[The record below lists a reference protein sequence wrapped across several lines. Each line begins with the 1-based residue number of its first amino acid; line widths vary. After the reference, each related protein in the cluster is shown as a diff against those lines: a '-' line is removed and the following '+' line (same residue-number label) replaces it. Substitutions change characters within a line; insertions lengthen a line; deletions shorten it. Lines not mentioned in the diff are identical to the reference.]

1 MMMVDAPGANADVMS
16 MERAAMAPAAAM
28 AELEME
34 NFMVKLN
41 SVSIMSYEV

>member
-1 MMMVDAPGANADVMS
+1 MMVVDPPGANADVES

-34 NFMVKLN
+34 NFMVELN
-41 SVSIMSYEV
+41 AIE